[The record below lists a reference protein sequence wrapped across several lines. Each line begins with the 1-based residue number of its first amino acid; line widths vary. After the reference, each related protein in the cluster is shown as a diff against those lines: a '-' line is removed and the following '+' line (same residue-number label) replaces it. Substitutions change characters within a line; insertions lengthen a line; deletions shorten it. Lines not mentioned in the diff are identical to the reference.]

1 MIEDIIYLTADF
13 YNSVDNFILKANDFF
28 KEYNNENIVNHYDI
42 EGLTE
47 KMKEMVIRGTKS
59 E

>member
-1 MIEDIIYLTADF
+1 MIEDIINLTADF

>member
-1 MIEDIIYLTADF
+1 MIEDIITLTADF

-42 EGLTE
+42 EGLTN